1 MNTPSANFNVDRRPE
16 GEGGLPTELAGISS
30 LLDALGAAER
40 AMAPAALSGGVAL
53 ASGRMLNAGS
63 AVGAAGWL
71 ADEREALRADGPAD
85 LEVSTFEASRP
96 HLTGAAAAVAGAG
109 TGAGAAAALPGL
121 RLAER
126 AVPAVTVRG
135 GMWRNPVMRV
145 PVMRM
150 AAAVLLGGAVLSA
163 WWALKPGG
171 STGLGNNELVA
182 EHSAGAAEAQA
193 VLALDALDEAL
204 RFDELDA
211 LMAEADGLESSMR
224 GGLIDESELLEQGAM

>member
-96 HLTGAAAAVAGAG
+96 HLTGAAAAVF
-109 TGAGAAAALPGL
+109 
-121 RLAER
+121 
-126 AVPAVTVRG
+126 VRG
-135 GMWRNPVMRV
+135 ELNYVVHLSIMPISTQWIVV
-145 PVMRM
+145 HDV
-150 AAAVLLGGAVLSA
+150 VQLGISPARF
-163 WWALKPGG
+163 
-171 STGLGNNELVA
+171 ST
-182 EHSAGAAEAQA
+182 
-193 VLALDALDEAL
+193 
-204 RFDELDA
+204 
-211 LMAEADGLESSMR
+211 
-224 GGLIDESELLEQGAM
+224 IDSGR